1 MHRHPFLLTPA
12 RSNVYSIQYSK
23 TCERNSAIDSAMN
36 TSIKPLERPA
46 GLADR
51 VYNQLRD
58 NIGSHQIRPGERL
71 QEVSLAAQLG
81 VSRTPV
87 REALAR
93 LESEGMIVVEGR
105 GFVVPELTDADIE
118 EIYQLRFL
126 LEPAAASS
134 AVAEVGSAAD
144 LASMSAAIDDAVAAE
159 KNRRLPGL
167 PRSQQP
173 LPQCLAGPDPNRR
186 MSKLLDQ
193 YVGHVR
199 FLRVLTLGDAG
210 ARKAALTGM
219 KNIHAAF
226 RKRDTEAAATAM
238 HKHLETAKHYLVLAI
253 EQIEKERAAETPPPA
268 GDEEGSSSRRSARS

>member
-1 MHRHPFLLTPA
+1 
-12 RSNVYSIQYSK
+12 
-23 TCERNSAIDSAMN
+23 MN

-105 GFVVPELTDADIE
+105 GFVVPELTDADIA
-118 EIYQLRFL
+118 EIYELRFL
-126 LEPAAASS
+126 LEPAAVRS
-134 AVAEVGSAAD
+134 AVAEVAGTGD
-144 LASMSAAIDDAVAAE
+144 LASMSSAIDDAVAAE
-159 KNRRLPGL
+159 KNDDFRAFLEANSRFHNAWRALV
-167 PRSQQP
+167 
-173 LPQCLAGPDPNRR
+173 PNRR

-199 FLRVLTLGDAG
+199 FLRVLTLGDAA

-226 RKRDTEAAATAM
+226 KKRDADAAATAM
-238 HKHLETAKHYLVLAI
+238 HKHLEAARLYLVKAI
-253 EQIEKERAAETPPPA
+253 EQIDLEKAAEQRATAP
-268 GDEEGSSSRRSARS
+268 

>member
-1 MHRHPFLLTPA
+1 
-12 RSNVYSIQYSK
+12 
-23 TCERNSAIDSAMN
+23 MN
-36 TSIKPLERPA
+36 TSIKPLDRPA
-46 GLADR
+46 GLTDR
-51 VYNQLRD
+51 VYHQLRD

-118 EIYQLRFL
+118 EIYELRFL
-126 LEPAAASS
+126 LEPAAVSS
-134 AVAEVGSAAD
+134 AVAEVTSAAD
-144 LASMSAAIDDAVAAE
+144 LASMSSAIEDAIAAE
-159 KNRRLPGL
+159 KNGDFRGFLDANSRFHNAWRTLV
-167 PRSQQP
+167 
-173 LPQCLAGPDPNRR
+173 PNRR

-210 ARKAALTGM
+210 ARKAALNGM

-226 RKRDTEAAATAM
+226 KKRDAEAAAAVM
-238 HKHLETAKHYLVLAI
+238 HKHLEAAKQFLIDAI
-253 EQIEKERAAETPPPA
+253 KQIDSEKEAERRA
-268 GDEEGSSSRRSARS
+268 

>member
-1 MHRHPFLLTPA
+1 
-12 RSNVYSIQYSK
+12 
-23 TCERNSAIDSAMN
+23 MN
-36 TSIKPLERPA
+36 MSIKPLERPA

-51 VYNQLRD
+51 VYHELRD

-93 LESEGMIVVEGR
+93 LESEGMIAVEGR

-126 LEPAAASS
+126 LEPAAARS
-134 AVAEVGSAAD
+134 AVAEITGPGD
-144 LASMSAAIDDAVAAE
+144 LASMASAIEDAAAAE
-159 KNRRLPGL
+159 KSGDFRTFLDANSRFHNAWRTLI
-167 PRSQQP
+167 
-173 LPQCLAGPDPNRR
+173 PNRR

-226 RKRDTEAAATAM
+226 RKRDAEAAATAM
-238 HKHLETAKHYLVLAI
+238 HKHLEAARHFLITAI
-253 EQIEKERAAETPPPA
+253 EQIDREKKSEQSATA
-268 GDEEGSSSRRSARS
+268 G

>member
-1 MHRHPFLLTPA
+1 
-12 RSNVYSIQYSK
+12 
-23 TCERNSAIDSAMN
+23 MN

-71 QEVSLAAQLG
+71 QEVGLAAQLG

-126 LEPAAASS
+126 LEPAAARS
-134 AVAEVGSAAD
+134 AVGEVGSAAD

-159 KNRRLPGL
+159 KTGDFRAFLEANSRFHNAWRALI
-167 PRSQQP
+167 
-173 LPQCLAGPDPNRR
+173 PNRR

-199 FLRVLTLGDAG
+199 FLRVLTLGDAS
-210 ARKAALTGM
+210 ARKAALSGM

-226 RKRDTEAAATAM
+226 KKRDAQAAADVMT
-238 HKHLETAKHYLVLAI
+238 KHLEVARHYLIEAI
-253 EQIEKERAAETPPPA
+253 RQIDLEKEAERKAATQ
-268 GDEEGSSSRRSARS
+268 

>member
-1 MHRHPFLLTPA
+1 
-12 RSNVYSIQYSK
+12 
-23 TCERNSAIDSAMN
+23 MN
-36 TSIKPLERPA
+36 TSIKPLDRPA

-51 VYNQLRD
+51 VYLQLRD

-93 LESEGMIVVEGR
+93 LESEGMIAVEGR

-126 LEPAAASS
+126 LEPAAVRS
-134 AVAEVGSAAD
+134 AVAEVTGAAD
-144 LASMSAAIDDAVAAE
+144 LASMSSAVEDAIAAE
-159 KNRRLPGL
+159 KNGDFSAFLESNSRFHNAWRALV
-167 PRSQQP
+167 
-173 LPQCLAGPDPNRR
+173 PNRR
-186 MSKLLDQ
+186 MSKLLDL

-199 FLRVLTLGDAG
+199 FLRVLTLGDAT
-210 ARKAALTGM
+210 ARKTALTGM

-226 RKRDTEAAATAM
+226 KKRDAAAAAAAMHHHLEAA
-238 HKHLETAKHYLVLAI
+238 KHFLVEAI
-253 EQIEKERAAETPPPA
+253 EQIDKEKAAESEA
-268 GDEEGSSSRRSARS
+268 

>member
-1 MHRHPFLLTPA
+1 
-12 RSNVYSIQYSK
+12 
-23 TCERNSAIDSAMN
+23 MN

-71 QEVSLAAQLG
+71 QEVGLAAQLG

-118 EIYQLRFL
+118 EIYELRFL
-126 LEPAAASS
+126 LEPAAAKS
-134 AVAEVGSAAD
+134 AVGEVGSAAD

-159 KNRRLPGL
+159 KTGDFRAFLEANSRFHNAWRALI
-167 PRSQQP
+167 
-173 LPQCLAGPDPNRR
+173 PNRR

-199 FLRVLTLGDAG
+199 FLRVLTLGDAS
-210 ARKAALTGM
+210 ARKAALSGM
-219 KNIHAAF
+219 KKHPCRIQ
-226 RKRDTEAAATAM
+226 EAR
-238 HKHLETAKHYLVLAI
+238 
-253 EQIEKERAAETPPPA
+253 RA
-268 GDEEGSSSRRSARS
+268 SRRGCNDQASRSRTALPDRGHTPDRPRKGSGTQGLAPVSRHPAPCVVATELPDGEST

>member
-1 MHRHPFLLTPA
+1 
-12 RSNVYSIQYSK
+12 
-23 TCERNSAIDSAMN
+23 MN
-36 TSIKPLERPA
+36 TSIKPLDRPA

-51 VYNQLRD
+51 VYHQLRD

-71 QEVSLAAQLG
+71 QEVGLAAQLG

-93 LESEGMIVVEGR
+93 LESEGMIAVEGR

-126 LEPAAASS
+126 LEPAAVSS
-134 AVAEVGSAAD
+134 AVAEVSSAAD
-144 LASMSAAIDDAVAAE
+144 LASMSSAIEDAVAAE
-159 KNRRLPGL
+159 RNGDFRAFLEANIRFHNAWRALV
-167 PRSQQP
+167 
-173 LPQCLAGPDPNRR
+173 PNRR

-199 FLRVLTLGDAG
+199 FLRVLTLGDAT

-226 RKRDTEAAATAM
+226 RKRDAEAAAEAM
-238 HKHLETAKHYLVLAI
+238 HKHLEAAKHFLIKVI
-253 EQIEKERAAETPPPA
+253 EQIDKEKEAEKGA
-268 GDEEGSSSRRSARS
+268 VAQ

>member
-1 MHRHPFLLTPA
+1 
-12 RSNVYSIQYSK
+12 
-23 TCERNSAIDSAMN
+23 MN

-51 VYNQLRD
+51 VYHQLRD

-126 LEPAAASS
+126 LEPAAARI
-134 AVAEVGSAAD
+134 AVGEISSAAD
-144 LASMSAAIDDAVAAE
+144 LASMASAIEDATAAE
-159 KNRRLPGL
+159 KVGDF
-167 PRSQQP
+167 RSF
-173 LPQCLAGPDPNRR
+173 LEANSRFHNAWRALIPNRR

-199 FLRVLTLGDAG
+199 FLRVLTLGDAA

-226 RKRDTEAAATAM
+226 KKRDAEAAATAM
-238 HKHLETAKHYLVLAI
+238 HKHLEAAKHFLITAI
-253 EQIEKERAAETPPPA
+253 DQIDKEKAAEQ
-268 GDEEGSSSRRSARS
+268 SSAEQ

>member
-1 MHRHPFLLTPA
+1 
-12 RSNVYSIQYSK
+12 
-23 TCERNSAIDSAMN
+23 MN

-51 VYNQLRD
+51 VYYELRD

-105 GFVVPELTDADIE
+105 GFVVPELTDADID

-126 LEPAAASS
+126 LEPAAARI
-134 AVAEVGSAAD
+134 AVAEVSSPTD
-144 LASMSAAIDDAVAAE
+144 LASMSSAVDDSVAAE
-159 KNRRLPGL
+159 KNGDFRAFLEANSRFHNAWRALV
-167 PRSQQP
+167 
-173 LPQCLAGPDPNRR
+173 PNRR

-199 FLRVLTLGDAG
+199 FLRVLTLGDPG
-210 ARKAALTGM
+210 ARKAALAGM
-219 KNIHAAF
+219 KAIHAAF
-226 RKRDTEAAATAM
+226 RKRDAEAAATAM

-253 EQIEKERAAETPPPA
+253 EQIEKEKAAEANPSPA
-268 GDEEGSSSRRSARS
+268 AEADTGGRRGARS

>member
-1 MHRHPFLLTPA
+1 
-12 RSNVYSIQYSK
+12 
-23 TCERNSAIDSAMN
+23 MN
-36 TSIKPLERPA
+36 TSIKPLDRPA

-51 VYNQLRD
+51 VYHQLRD
-58 NIGSHQIRPGERL
+58 SIGNHQIRPGERL
-71 QEVSLAAQLG
+71 QEVNLAAQLA

-105 GFVVPELTDADIE
+105 GFVVPELTDTDIE

-126 LEPAAASS
+126 LEPTAASS
-134 AVAEVGSAAD
+134 AVAEITSAAD
-144 LASMSAAIDDAVAAE
+144 LASMASEIDDAIAADKKGDFRAFLE
-159 KNRRLPGL
+159 ANGRFHNSWRALV
-167 PRSQQP
+167 
-173 LPQCLAGPDPNRR
+173 PNRR

-199 FLRVLTLGDAG
+199 FLRVLTLGDAN

-226 RKRDTEAAATAM
+226 KSRDEKAAAEAM
-238 HKHLETAKHYLVLAI
+238 VKHLEAAKHFLIVAI
-253 EQIEKERAAETPPPA
+253 EQINKEKEIEQHAAKQNGSAAPSNTSETGEVTASSQTSRATEK
-268 GDEEGSSSRRSARS
+268 SK

>member
-1 MHRHPFLLTPA
+1 
-12 RSNVYSIQYSK
+12 
-23 TCERNSAIDSAMN
+23 MN

-51 VYNQLRD
+51 VYYELRD

-126 LEPAAASS
+126 LEPAAARI
-134 AVAEVGSAAD
+134 AVGEVGSPTD
-144 LASMSAAIDDAVAAE
+144 LASMSAAVDDAVAAE
-159 KNRRLPGL
+159 
-167 PRSQQP
+167 RSGDFRAF
-173 LPQCLAGPDPNRR
+173 LEANSRFHNAWRALVPNRR

-219 KNIHAAF
+219 KAIHAAF
-226 RKRDTEAAATAM
+226 RKRDAEAAAAAM
-238 HKHLETAKHYLVLAI
+238 HKHLEAAKHYLVLAI
-253 EQIEKERAAETPPPA
+253 QQIETEKAAEAGATPPPA
-268 GDEEGSSSRRSARS
+268 ENDAPAPRRGTRS

>member
-1 MHRHPFLLTPA
+1 
-12 RSNVYSIQYSK
+12 
-23 TCERNSAIDSAMN
+23 MN

-51 VYNQLRD
+51 VYYELRD

-105 GFVVPELTDADIE
+105 GFVVPELTDADVE

-126 LEPAAASS
+126 LEPAAVAL
-134 AVAEVGSAAD
+134 AVSEVGSPTD
-144 LASMSAAIDDAVAAE
+144 LASMSAAVDDAVAAE
-159 KNRRLPGL
+159 KTGDFRAFLEANSRFHHAWRALV
-167 PRSQQP
+167 
-173 LPQCLAGPDPNRR
+173 PNRR

-199 FLRVLTLGDAG
+199 FLRVLTLGDGG
-210 ARKAALTGM
+210 ARKAALVGM
-219 KNIHAAF
+219 KAIHAAF
-226 RKRDTEAAATAM
+226 RKRDADAAAQAM
-238 HKHLETAKHYLVLAI
+238 HKHLEAAKSFLVDAI
-253 EQIEKERAAETPPPA
+253 AEIEREKVAETAVPPA
-268 GDEEGSSSRRSARS
+268 PTVDAPSPAARRSVRN

>member
-1 MHRHPFLLTPA
+1 
-12 RSNVYSIQYSK
+12 
-23 TCERNSAIDSAMN
+23 MN

-51 VYNQLRD
+51 VYYELRD

-126 LEPAAASS
+126 LEPAAARI
-134 AVAEVGSAAD
+134 AVGEVGSPTD
-144 LASMSAAIDDAVAAE
+144 LASMSTAVDDAVAAE
-159 KNRRLPGL
+159 KNGDFGAFLEANSRFHNAWRALV
-167 PRSQQP
+167 
-173 LPQCLAGPDPNRR
+173 PNRR

-199 FLRVLTLGDAG
+199 FLRVLTLGDPG

-219 KNIHAAF
+219 KAIHAAF
-226 RKRDTEAAATAM
+226 RKRDAEAAATAM
-238 HKHLETAKHYLVLAI
+238 HKHLEAAKHYLVLAI
-253 EQIEKERAAETPPPA
+253 DQIEKEKAAEAGTTAPPEAPA
-268 GDEEGSSSRRSARS
+268 AEPGGRRGTRS

>member
-1 MHRHPFLLTPA
+1 
-12 RSNVYSIQYSK
+12 
-23 TCERNSAIDSAMN
+23 MN

-71 QEVSLAAQLG
+71 QEVGLAAQLG

-126 LEPAAASS
+126 LEPAAARS
-134 AVAEVGSAAD
+134 AVGEVGSAAD
-144 LASMSAAIDDAVAAE
+144 LASMSSAIEDAVAAE
-159 KNRRLPGL
+159 K
-167 PRSQQP
+167 
-173 LPQCLAGPDPNRR
+173 AGDFRAFLEANSRFHVAWRTLIPNRR

-199 FLRVLTLGDAG
+199 FLRVLTLGDAS
-210 ARKAALTGM
+210 ARKAALSGM
-219 KNIHAAF
+219 KNIHGAF
-226 RKRDTEAAATAM
+226 KKRDAEGAATSM
-238 HKHLETAKHYLVLAI
+238 TKHLEVARHYLIEAI
-253 EQIEKERAAETPPPA
+253 RQIDLEKEAERKALPQ
-268 GDEEGSSSRRSARS
+268 

>member
-1 MHRHPFLLTPA
+1 
-12 RSNVYSIQYSK
+12 
-23 TCERNSAIDSAMN
+23 MN
-36 TSIKPLERPA
+36 NSIKPLERPA

-58 NIGSHQIRPGERL
+58 SIGSHHIRPGERL
-71 QEVSLAAQLG
+71 QEVGLAAQLG

-126 LEPAAASS
+126 LEPAAAGI
-134 AVAEVGSAAD
+134 AVAEVGSPTD
-144 LASMSAAIDDAVAAE
+144 LASMASALDEAVAAE
-159 KNRRLPGL
+159 K
-167 PRSQQP
+167 
-173 LPQCLAGPDPNRR
+173 AGDFRAFLEANSRFHHAWRALIPNRR
-186 MSKLLDQ
+186 MSKLLDL

-219 KNIHAAF
+219 KAIHAAF
-226 RKRDTEAAATAM
+226 RKRDAEGAAKAM
-238 HKHLETAKHYLVLAI
+238 HKHLEAARSFLVDALA
-253 EQIEKERAAETPPPA
+253 QIEKDKAAETAGAPA
-268 GDEEGSSSRRSARS
+268 APAEPSPARRSARS

>member
-1 MHRHPFLLTPA
+1 
-12 RSNVYSIQYSK
+12 
-23 TCERNSAIDSAMN
+23 MN
-36 TSIKPLERPA
+36 MSIKPLERPA

-51 VYNQLRD
+51 VYHQLRD

-126 LEPAAASS
+126 LEPAAAGM
-134 AVAEVGSAAD
+134 AVAEVASQGD
-144 LASMSAAIDDAVAAE
+144 LASMASAVEDAAAAE
-159 KNRRLPGL
+159 KSGDFRAFLEANSRFHNSWRALI
-167 PRSQQP
+167 
-173 LPQCLAGPDPNRR
+173 PNRR
-186 MSKLLDQ
+186 MCKLLDQ

-219 KNIHAAF
+219 KNILAAF
-226 RKRDTEAAATAM
+226 KKRDAGAAAAAM
-238 HKHLETAKHYLVLAI
+238 HKHLEAAKHFLIMAI
-253 EQIEKERAAETPPPA
+253 DQIDQEKQSET
-268 GDEEGSSSRRSARS
+268 SASTG

>member
-1 MHRHPFLLTPA
+1 
-12 RSNVYSIQYSK
+12 
-23 TCERNSAIDSAMN
+23 MN

-105 GFVVPELTDADIE
+105 GFVVPELTDADID

-126 LEPAAASS
+126 LEPAAAGI
-134 AVAEVGSAAD
+134 AVAEVGSPTD
-144 LASMSAAIDDAVAAE
+144 LASMASAVDDAVAAE
-159 KNRRLPGL
+159 KSGDFRAFLEANSRFHHAWRALV
-167 PRSQQP
+167 
-173 LPQCLAGPDPNRR
+173 PNRR

-199 FLRVLTLGDAG
+199 FLRVLTLGDPG

-219 KNIHAAF
+219 KAIHAAF
-226 RKRDTEAAATAM
+226 RKRDPEAAATAM

-253 EQIEKERAAETPPPA
+253 EQIEKERAAETAPSA
-268 GDEEGSSSRRSARS
+268 SDDEATGNRRSARS

>member
-1 MHRHPFLLTPA
+1 
-12 RSNVYSIQYSK
+12 
-23 TCERNSAIDSAMN
+23 MN
-36 TSIKPLERPA
+36 MSMKPLERPA

-51 VYNQLRD
+51 VYHQLRD
-58 NIGSHQIRPGERL
+58 SIGSHHIRPGERL

-93 LESEGMIVVEGR
+93 LESEGMIAMEGR

-126 LEPAAASS
+126 LEPAAARI
-134 AVAEVGSAAD
+134 AVTEATGSAD
-144 LASMSAAIDDAVAAE
+144 LASMASAIEDATTAE
-159 KNRRLPGL
+159 KNEDF
-167 PRSQQP
+167 RSF
-173 LPQCLAGPDPNRR
+173 LEANSRFHNAWRALIPNRR

-226 RKRDTEAAATAM
+226 KKRDADAAAAAM
-238 HKHLETAKHYLVLAI
+238 HKHLEAAKHFLITAI
-253 EQIEKERAAETPPPA
+253 EKIDQEKASEQNASV
-268 GDEEGSSSRRSARS
+268 G

>member
-1 MHRHPFLLTPA
+1 
-12 RSNVYSIQYSK
+12 
-23 TCERNSAIDSAMN
+23 MN

-58 NIGSHQIRPGERL
+58 NIGSHQIKPGERL

-105 GFVVPELTDADIE
+105 GFVVPELTDADID

-126 LEPAAASS
+126 LEPAAARI
-134 AVAEVGSAAD
+134 AVAEVSSPTD
-144 LASMSAAIDDAVAAE
+144 LASMSSAIDDAVAAE
-159 KNRRLPGL
+159 KGGDF
-167 PRSQQP
+167 RSF
-173 LPQCLAGPDPNRR
+173 LEANSRFHYAWRALVPNRR

-210 ARKAALTGM
+210 ARKAALAGM
-219 KNIHAAF
+219 KAIHAAF
-226 RKRDTEAAATAM
+226 RKRDPEAAASAM
-238 HKHLETAKHYLVLAI
+238 HKHLEAARHYLVLAI
-253 EQIEKERAAETPPPA
+253 EQIETEKAAEVPPA
-268 GDEEGSSSRRSARS
+268 AAEADMARTRRGART

>member
-1 MHRHPFLLTPA
+1 
-12 RSNVYSIQYSK
+12 
-23 TCERNSAIDSAMN
+23 MN
-36 TSIKPLERPA
+36 MSIKPLDRPA

-51 VYNQLRD
+51 VYHQLRD

-93 LESEGMIVVEGR
+93 LESEGMIAVEGR
-105 GFVVPELTDADIE
+105 GFIVPELTDADID

-126 LEPAAASS
+126 LEPAAISS

-144 LASMSAAIDDAVAAE
+144 LASMSAAIEDAMAAD
-159 KNRRLPGL
+159 KTGDFRAFLDANSRFHNAWRALV
-167 PRSQQP
+167 
-173 LPQCLAGPDPNRR
+173 PNRR

-199 FLRVLTLGDAG
+199 FLRVLTLGDPS
-210 ARKAALTGM
+210 ARKAALNGM
-219 KNIHAAF
+219 KNIHSAF
-226 RKRDTEAAATAM
+226 KKRDAEAAAAAM
-238 HKHLETAKHYLVLAI
+238 HKHLEAAKHSLIQAI
-253 EQIEKERAAETPPPA
+253 EQIGREKAAEQA
-268 GDEEGSSSRRSARS
+268 ASAH

>member
-1 MHRHPFLLTPA
+1 
-12 RSNVYSIQYSK
+12 
-23 TCERNSAIDSAMN
+23 MN

-71 QEVSLAAQLG
+71 QEVGLAAQLG

-93 LESEGMIVVEGR
+93 LESEGMIAVEGR

-126 LEPAAASS
+126 LEPAAARS
-134 AVAEVGSAAD
+134 AVAEVTGAAD
-144 LASMSAAIDDAVAAE
+144 LASMSSAVDDAVAAE
-159 KNRRLPGL
+159 KNGDFRAFLEANTRFHNAWRALI
-167 PRSQQP
+167 
-173 LPQCLAGPDPNRR
+173 PNRR

-219 KNIHAAF
+219 KNIQTAF
-226 RKRDTEAAATAM
+226 RKRDPEAAAAAM
-238 HKHLETAKHYLVLAI
+238 HKHLEAAKHFLIEAI
-253 EQIEKERAAETPPPA
+253 EQIDQEKEAEKSAARTGEQT
-268 GDEEGSSSRRSARS
+268 